1 MGLQLIRPCQE
12 HASHLSV
19 RWAYNGDTLS
29 SVPRTVVGIYLA
41 GGHHIKVSALDVGP
55 GF

>member
-1 MGLQLIRPCQE
+1 MGLQLIRPCQGY
-12 HASHLSV
+12 ASHLSV

-29 SVPRTVVGIYLA
+29 SVPRTVVEIYLA
-41 GGHHIKVSALDVGP
+41 GGHHVKVSALDVGP